1 MYNLMQ
7 DAFKALDEIK
17 DDEIFAPVFKQ
28 RGMAKPVNESKE
40 TKKAATKV
48 VENAKRKEARKP
60 IEESCN
66 ALKKE
71 LKEEPQYDLKPQYD
85 SRKSFYGKAW
95 VDDKGNGTKVLYS
108 YRTPVVRIEDGK
120 VTLLRK
126 GYLGWSSS
134 PTTLRH
140 VKDFLKQN
148 GFEAGSVNDI
158 AKMYPTEQARVD
170 ESYRKCESLVNL
182 YNKDEVRK
190 AKQCLEDKAEEKDSE
205 VIVDADAETV
215 DELKDSYVGCAI
227 LRCPVCKTLV
237 YRKPEEL
244 AKDEGKDLYNIEDEC
259 PHCHEK
265 DGFELVGQVA
275 KMDNGKEDAE
285 EEDSLAN
292 DSAEDVTVDNGSADA
307 NADGAASL
315 EDGVDIEQEGEEEH
329 KRTTKFGES
338 LGTNVSIDEIDEG
351 RFDNL
356 VNQYLASSYNNVEGY
371 STTAGSVDDF
381 NNKIV
386 LEGTIKYKS
395 GKEKGTRFVFE
406 ARTMTKGGRV
416 RLSGINETFSKSRNA
431 FSLFGRIDESNCL
444 KPESMRYS
452 YGVKVMDES
461 KQIKG
466 KAEIIEGK

>member
-7 DAFKALDEIK
+7 DAFKALDDIK
-17 DDEIFAPVFKQ
+17 DDEIFAPVFKK

-40 TKKAATKV
+40 TSKAATKI
-48 VENAKRKEARKP
+48 VEDAKRKEARKP
-60 IEESCN
+60 IKESCN
-66 ALKKE
+66 APKKE
-71 LKEEPQYDLKPQYD
+71 LKEGPQYDLKPQYD
-85 SRKSFYGKAW
+85 PRKSFYGKAW

-158 AKMYPTEQARVD
+158 AKMYPTEQARVT

-182 YNKDEVRK
+182 YSKDEVRK

-227 LRCPVCKTLV
+227 LRCPICKTLV

-244 AKDEGKDLYNIEDEC
+244 AKDEGKDLYNVEDEC

-275 KMDNGKEDAE
+275 KMSNDKEGAPEDGSTTDAPI
-285 EEDSLAN
+285 
-292 DSAEDVTVDNGSADA
+292 DNGSADSDA
-307 NADGAASL
+307 
-315 EDGVDIEQEGEEEH
+315 EDATSAEDSVNTEPEEEKEH

-338 LGTNVSIDEIDEG
+338 LGTNVAIDEIDEG
-351 RFDNL
+351 RFDKL
-356 VNQYLASSYNNVEGY
+356 VNQYLVSSYNNVEGY
-371 STTAGSVDDF
+371 ATTSGSVDDF
-381 NNKIV
+381 NNKLV

-395 GKEKGTRFVFE
+395 GKEKDTMFVFE

-431 FSLFGRIDESNCL
+431 FSLFGRIDEGNCL

-466 KAEIIEGK
+466 KAEILEGK

>member
-190 AKQCLEDKAEEKDSE
+190 AKQCLEDKAEGRTPRSLSMQMQRQWMSSRIPMSAAQSF
-205 VIVDADAETV
+205 VAQFARHWFTGSPRS
-215 DELKDSYVGCAI
+215 LQRMRA
-227 LRCPVCKTLV
+227 KT
-237 YRKPEEL
+237 Y
-244 AKDEGKDLYNIEDEC
+244 
-259 PHCHEK
+259 
-265 DGFELVGQVA
+265 
-275 KMDNGKEDAE
+275 
-285 EEDSLAN
+285 
-292 DSAEDVTVDNGSADA
+292 
-307 NADGAASL
+307 
-315 EDGVDIEQEGEEEH
+315 
-329 KRTTKFGES
+329 TT
-338 LGTNVSIDEIDEG
+338 
-351 RFDNL
+351 
-356 VNQYLASSYNNVEGY
+356 
-371 STTAGSVDDF
+371 
-381 NNKIV
+381 
-386 LEGTIKYKS
+386 
-395 GKEKGTRFVFE
+395 
-406 ARTMTKGGRV
+406 
-416 RLSGINETFSKSRNA
+416 
-431 FSLFGRIDESNCL
+431 
-444 KPESMRYS
+444 
-452 YGVKVMDES
+452 
-461 KQIKG
+461 
-466 KAEIIEGK
+466 

>member
-17 DDEIFAPVFKQ
+17 DDELFAPVFKQ

-40 TKKAATKV
+40 APKAATKV

-60 IEESCN
+60 IKESCN
-66 ALKKE
+66 ATKKE

-85 SRKSFYGKAW
+85 HRKSFYGKAW

-108 YRTPVVRIEDGK
+108 YHTPVVRIEDGK

-126 GYLGWSSS
+126 GYLGWASS

-158 AKMYPTEQARVD
+158 AKMYPTEQARVN

-205 VIVDADAETV
+205 VIVDVDAETV

-227 LRCPVCKTLV
+227 LRCPICKTLV

-244 AKDEGKDLYNIEDEC
+244 VKDEGKDLYNIEDEC

-275 KMDNGKEDAE
+275 KMDNGKEE
-285 EEDSLAN
+285 ESDG
-292 DSAEDVTVDNGSADA
+292 DSAEDSPIDNGPT
-307 NADGAASL
+307 
-315 EDGVDIEQEGEEEH
+315 DIEVGEETSDNGEADIKAEGEKEH

-356 VNQYLASSYNNVEGY
+356 VNQYLVSSYNNVEGY

-381 NNKIV
+381 NNKLV

-431 FSLFGRIDESNCL
+431 FSVFGRIDEGNCL

-466 KAEIIEGK
+466 KAEILEGK